1 METTTAANN
10 LKNARNIGDTI
21 VKRLNEIGIYS
32 LADLAEITPVMAY
45 KKFVNKTPKRPFQF
59 AITFTHWKE
68 HYFIYIGTT
77 FLNT

>member
-10 LKNARNIGDTI
+10 LKNARNIGDAI

-45 KKFVNKTPKRPFQF
+45 KKICKQNPEKTFSSLLLPLLIGRSITSFTLGRPS
-59 AITFTHWKE
+59 
-68 HYFIYIGTT
+68 
-77 FLNT
+77 